1 MKFNFTFSL
10 PAWMKVSFIGLLL
23 NLIVVSLSH
32 AQPCGTTGGTVS
44 NDTAICKGGS
54 AQVRITGVTGTGN
67 LTYQW
72 QDSSVNTEIGR
83 AHV

>member
-32 AQPCGTTGGTVS
+32 AQPCGTGGTVS
-44 NDTAICKGGS
+44 SDTTICSGTTAQLTLSGASGS
-54 AQVRITGVTGTGN
+54 GT
-67 LTYQW
+67 LTYQ
-72 QDSSVNTEIGR
+72 IGR